1 MDVVQVPKQNSSKFP
16 SENEPSSQVD
26 EIIVCN
32 LLIIRCFFFD
42 FEMMRCHG
50 FCIAMLQKHA
60 PALRNEN
67 FLPNLSEVVMFLQI

>member
-1 MDVVQVPKQNSSKFP
+1 VDVVQLPKQNPSKFP
-16 SENEPSSQVD
+16 SENKPSSQVD

-32 LLIIRCFFFD
+32 LLVIRCFFC